1 MRKDTR
7 FARPSREEIESK
19 LPNSLLEDPQ
29 VLGVW
34 NMMVQSDDPSEVARW
49 FRSYRDSPHCSIPIE
64 KLRAMRD
71 TMISSMRDANK
82 EDPSK
87 RVEKRKGTHYPNIGS
102 SWYLEPRTGA

>member
-7 FARPSREEIESK
+7 FARPPREEIESK
-19 LPNSLLEDPQ
+19 LPNGLLEDPQ

-49 FRSYRDSPHCSIPIE
+49 YRSYRDSPHCTIPTD
-64 KLRAMRD
+64 KLRLMRD
-71 TMISSMRDANK
+71 TMITSMREANK
-82 EDPSK
+82 EDPTR
-87 RVEKRKGTHYPNIGS
+87 RVEKRKGVHYLDMES